1 MIEYIKDL
9 IEKIKNGMLKEM
21 YIEGKW
27 IAKYIYKYKWGV
39 VFYIFLGILGTIL
52 GLISSVFSKNL
63 IDAVTG
69 HDSENIGVIIATII
83 GMGLGS
89 IILEAV
95 TGRISAKINIKV
107 GNEIRADIY
116 DKIINTDWESM
127 SSFHS
132 GDLLT
137 RLTGDATTVADSV
150 LGWIPNLI
158 TKLVQFICIFAVIM
172 YYDPTMAVL
181 SLLSAPITIL
191 VSKSLMLKMR
201 KFNKASR
208 EISSEMM
215 AFNEETFQNLQSIK
229 AFNLINVFSNRL
241 RGVQEKAKKVGLEY
255 NKFSIYTYCFMSVVG
270 MVVYYSCFGW
280 GVYRLWTGHIT
291 YGTMTL
297 FLQLSSKL
305 SSSFSDLINV
315 VPSAIGATTAAGRIM
330 EVVELPR
337 ENIKDDSI
345 VDTMCTNLDDNGIS
359 VKVEDGYFKYLN
371 SEKVVL
377 DNANIEAN
385 PSEIIALVGPSGEG
399 KSTMMRILLGLTNL
413 KSGKATLKDESGLN
427 CHISASSRKL
437 MAYVPQEK
445 TMFSGTIAE
454 NMRMVKADATDE
466 EIINAL
472 KDACA
477 YDFVEKLPEGI
488 YSSIGERGLGFSE
501 GQNQRLSIARALLR
515 NSPILLLD
523 EATSALDVDT
533 ERRVLKNIME
543 SNKKRTCIVTT
554 HRPSVLNMC
563 DRVYRIS
570 DSRVNLVEQSEVDMM
585 VVDFLV

>member
-181 SLLSAPITIL
+181 SLLRAPITIL

-270 MVVYYSCFGW
+270 MIVYYSCFGW

-345 VDTMCTNLDDNGIS
+345 VDTMCNNLDDNGIS

-427 CHISASSRKL
+427 CNISASSRKL

-454 NMRMVKADATDE
+454 NMRMVKIDATDE

-563 DRVYRIS
+563 DRVYRICQS
-570 DSRVNLVEQSEVDMM
+570 KVNLVEQSEVDMM
-585 VVDFLV
+585 VVDF

>member
-1 MIEYIKDL
+1 
-9 IEKIKNGMLKEM
+9 
-21 YIEGKW
+21 
-27 IAKYIYKYKWGV
+27 
-39 VFYIFLGILGTIL
+39 
-52 GLISSVFSKNL
+52 
-63 IDAVTG
+63 
-69 HDSENIGVIIATII
+69 
-83 GMGLGS
+83 
-89 IILEAV
+89 
-95 TGRISAKINIKV
+95 
-107 GNEIRADIY
+107 
-116 DKIINTDWESM
+116 
-127 SSFHS
+127 
-132 GDLLT
+132 
-137 RLTGDATTVADSV
+137 
-150 LGWIPNLI
+150 
-158 TKLVQFICIFAVIM
+158 
-172 YYDPTMAVL
+172 
-181 SLLSAPITIL
+181 
-191 VSKSLMLKMR
+191 
-201 KFNKASR
+201 
-208 EISSEMM
+208 
-215 AFNEETFQNLQSIK
+215 
-229 AFNLINVFSNRL
+229 
-241 RGVQEKAKKVGLEY
+241 
-255 NKFSIYTYCFMSVVG
+255 
-270 MVVYYSCFGW
+270 
-280 GVYRLWTGHIT
+280 
-291 YGTMTL
+291 
-297 FLQLSSKL
+297 
-305 SSSFSDLINV
+305 
-315 VPSAIGATTAAGRIM
+315 M

-427 CHISASSRKL
+427 CNISASSRKL

-454 NMRMVKADATDE
+454 NMRMVKIDATDE

-563 DRVYRIS
+563 DRVYRICQS
-570 DSRVNLVEQSEVDMM
+570 QVNLVEQSEVEKMA
-585 VVDFLV
+585 VDF

>member
-181 SLLSAPITIL
+181 SLLSAPITII

-270 MVVYYSCFGW
+270 MIVYYSCFGW

-345 VDTMCTNLDDNGIS
+345 VDTMCTNLDNNGIS

-413 KSGKATLKDESGLN
+413 KSGKAILKDENGLN

-454 NMRMVKADATDE
+454 NMRMVKIDATDE

-585 VVDFLV
+585 VVDF

>member
-52 GLISSVFSKNL
+52 GLISSVCSKNL

-69 HDSENIGVIIATII
+69 HDSENIGIIIATII

-270 MVVYYSCFGW
+270 MIVYYSCFGW

-413 KSGKATLKDESGLN
+413 KSGKATLKDENGLN

-454 NMRMVKADATDE
+454 NMRMVKIDATDE

-563 DRVYRIS
+563 DRVYRICQS
-570 DSRVNLVEQSEVDMM
+570 QVNLVEQSEVEKMA
-585 VVDFLV
+585 VDF

>member
-270 MVVYYSCFGW
+270 MIVYYSCFGW

-454 NMRMVKADATDE
+454 NMRMVKIDATDE

-563 DRVYRIS
+563 DRVYRICQ
-570 DSRVNLVEQSEVDMM
+570 SRVNLVEQDEVEKMA
-585 VVDFLV
+585 VDF

>member
-1 MIEYIKDL
+1 MIEYLKDL

-21 YIEGKW
+21 YIEGMW
-27 IAKYIYKYKWGV
+27 ISKYIYKYKWGV

-69 HDSENIGVIIATII
+69 QDSENIGIIVSTII

-89 IILEAV
+89 IILDAV

-137 RLTGDATTVADSV
+137 RLTSDATTVADSV

-158 TKLVQFICIFAVIM
+158 TKLVQFICIFLVIL
-172 YYDPTMAVL
+172 YYDSTMAVL
-181 SLLSAPITIL
+181 ALLSAPITIL
-191 VSKSLMLKMR
+191 VSKSLMIKMR

-208 EISSEMM
+208 EINSEVMS
-215 AFNEETFQNLQSIK
+215 FNEETFQNLQSIK

-241 RGVQEKAKKVGLEY
+241 RTVQEKSKRVSLEY

-270 MVVYYSCFGW
+270 MIVYYSCFGW
-280 GVYRLWTGHIT
+280 GVYRLWTGYIT

-330 EVVELPR
+330 EVIELPR
-337 ENIKDDSI
+337 ENIMDDDI
-345 VDTMCTNLDDNGIS
+345 VDTMCSNLENNGIS
-359 VKVEDGYFKYLN
+359 VKVKDGHFKYLN
-371 SEKVVL
+371 SDKVII

-385 PSEIIALVGPSGEG
+385 PSEIIALVGPSGGG

-413 KSGKATLKDESGLN
+413 KNGKATLKDENGLN
-427 CHISASSRKL
+427 CHISASTRKL

-454 NMRMVKADATDE
+454 NMRMVKADATDD
-466 EIINAL
+466 EIVNAL
-472 KDACA
+472 KAACA

-543 SNKKRTCIVTT
+543 SNSKRTCIVTT

-570 DSRVNLVEQSEVDMM
+570 DSRVNLVDQSEVDMM
-585 VVDFLV
+585 IVDF

>member
-270 MVVYYSCFGW
+270 MIVYYSCFGW

-345 VDTMCTNLDDNGIS
+345 VDTMCNNLDDNGIS

-427 CHISASSRKL
+427 CNISASSRKL

-454 NMRMVKADATDE
+454 NMRMVKANATDE

-563 DRVYRIS
+563 DRVYRICQ
-570 DSRVNLVEQSEVDMM
+570 SRVNLVEQSEVEKMA
-585 VVDFLV
+585 VDF

>member
-181 SLLSAPITIL
+181 SLLSAPITII

-270 MVVYYSCFGW
+270 MIVYYSCFGW

-345 VDTMCTNLDDNGIS
+345 VDTMCNNLDDNGIS

-454 NMRMVKADATDE
+454 NMRMVKIDATDE

-585 VVDFLV
+585 VVDF

>member
-127 SSFHS
+127 SSFRS
-132 GDLLT
+132 GDLLN
-137 RLTGDATTVADSV
+137 RLTDDSSTVASSV
-150 LGWIPNLI
+150 LGWLPNLI
-158 TKLVQFICIFAVIM
+158 TQVVQFVCILSVVL
-172 YYDPTMAVL
+172 YYDATMAVIAL
-181 SLLSAPITIL
+181 MSAPITVI

-270 MVVYYSCFGW
+270 MIVYYSCFGW

-413 KSGKATLKDESGLN
+413 KSGKATLKDENGLN

-454 NMRMVKADATDE
+454 NMRMVKIDATDE
-466 EIINAL
+466 EIVNAL

-563 DRVYRIS
+563 DRVYRICQS
-570 DSRVNLVEQSEVDMM
+570 QVNLVEQGEVEKMA
-585 VVDFLV
+585 VDF

>member
-69 HDSENIGVIIATII
+69 HDSENIGVIVATII

-270 MVVYYSCFGW
+270 MIVYYSCFGW

-345 VDTMCTNLDDNGIS
+345 VDTMCNNLDDNGIS

-427 CHISASSRKL
+427 CNISASSRKL

-454 NMRMVKADATDE
+454 NMRMVKIDATDE

-563 DRVYRIS
+563 DRVYRICQS
-570 DSRVNLVEQSEVDMM
+570 QVNLVEQSEVEKMA
-585 VVDFLV
+585 VDF

>member
-270 MVVYYSCFGW
+270 MIVYYSCFGW

-445 TMFSGTIAE
+445 SMFSGTIAE
-454 NMRMVKADATDE
+454 NMRLVKIDATDE

-585 VVDFLV
+585 VVDF

>member
-270 MVVYYSCFGW
+270 MIVYYSCFGW

-454 NMRMVKADATDE
+454 NMRMVKIDATDE

-563 DRVYRIS
+563 DRVYRICHTY
-570 DSRVNLVEQSEVDMM
+570 
-585 VVDFLV
+585 

>member
-270 MVVYYSCFGW
+270 MIVYYSCFGW

-345 VDTMCTNLDDNGIS
+345 VDTMCNNLDDNGIS

-454 NMRMVKADATDE
+454 NMRMVKIDATDE

-563 DRVYRIS
+563 DRVYRICQ
-570 DSRVNLVEQSEVDMM
+570 SRVNLVEQDEVEKMA
-585 VVDFLV
+585 VDF